1 MTDEMAAGE
10 LDAIGTR
17 VRVVVWPAALLECA
31 LATVE
36 EELDR
41 LDREASRFRT
51 DSEISRLQAKNRDGA
66 SVFLVSSGL
75 ADLIGVALAAARF
88 SGGLVDPT
96 LGGAVAALG
105 YDRDFSLVAGAE
117 GTAEKDEAEQ
127 DDSAQPL
134 PGGPTGAWW
143 RVELSGRLLRLPPK
157 VALDL
162 GATAKARGSDRAAAE
177 AFAAC
182 GRGGGL
188 LVSLGGDIA
197 TAGEPPAGG
206 WPIAVS
212 ESPDG
217 SDAPGLSKTQV
228 VRLAA
233 GGIAT
238 SSTLLRRWRHG
249 GRTVHHIVDPRT
261 GQPADGPWRT
271 ATVAAPTCAEAN
283 AASTAALVA
292 GDGALELLESTGLP
306 ARLVGTDGTCSHV
319 GSWPQGEDEPIIL
332 PPGEGAAFGYRVV
345 TRAGA

>member
-1 MTDEMAAGE
+1 MTGEMAAGE
-10 LDAIGTR
+10 IAAIGTR
-17 VRVVVWPAALLECA
+17 VRVVVWPAGLLSCA
-31 LATVE
+31 LATVG

-51 DSEISRLQAKNRDGA
+51 DSEISRLRAQNRDGA
-66 SVFLVSSGL
+66 SVFLLSPGL

-88 SGGLVDPT
+88 SEGLVDPT
-96 LGGAVAALG
+96 LGEAVAALG
-105 YDRDFSLVAGAE
+105 YDRDFSLVTGAGATD
-117 GTAEKDEAEQ
+117 G
-127 DDSAQPL
+127 SARPENDKSVMPL
-134 PGGPTGAWW
+134 PGHPTGGWR
-143 RVELSGRLLRLPPK
+143 RVELSGRLLRLPPGM
-157 VALDL
+157 ALDL

-182 GRGGGL
+182 GGMGGL

-217 SDAPGLSKTQV
+217 SDAPGLSRTQV

-233 GGIAT
+233 GSIAT
-238 SSTLLRRWRHG
+238 SSTLLRRWHHG

-292 GDGALELLESTGLP
+292 GDGAGAWLERTGLP
-306 ARLVGTDGTCSHV
+306 ARLVGTDGACSHF
-319 GSWPQGEDEPIIL
+319 GSWPAGDDEPIFL
-332 PPGEGAAFGYRVV
+332 PPGLGAFGYRAV
-345 TRAGA
+345 TRVGA